1 MWVSCENL
9 IFDGLEAFCNH
20 DVGHDGDE
28 FHVGFNMLGS
38 HCSKLEVEIIADGYC
53 LVCFGPTVNL
63 RDFYEVGT
71 NVIYNFCVFLREME

>member
-1 MWVSCENL
+1 
-9 IFDGLEAFCNH
+9 
-20 DVGHDGDE
+20 
-28 FHVGFNMLGS
+28 MLGS

-53 LVCFGPTVNL
+53 LVCFGLTVNL